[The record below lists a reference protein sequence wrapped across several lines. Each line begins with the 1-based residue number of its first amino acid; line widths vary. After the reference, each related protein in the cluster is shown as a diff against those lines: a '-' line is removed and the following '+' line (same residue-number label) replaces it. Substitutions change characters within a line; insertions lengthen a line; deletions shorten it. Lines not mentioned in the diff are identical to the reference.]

1 MRTADDIQRLVEQY
15 KAEGMPSAE
24 IIQRIAP
31 ECIGWP
37 YVYGAWGELC
47 TPEGRK
53 RRMSE
58 KYPTIKSSCQ
68 CLRDKD
74 RMDTCAGCKWY
85 PGGNRVRMFDC
96 RGFTDWLL
104 KLVGIDLQGEGATS
118 QWNNTANWAQRGE
131 ISQMPEDLVC
141 CVFRRRKSDG
151 AMEHTGMHIGGSR
164 EVECAHNVEEGTTT
178 KGWTHYGIPAGLYSE
193 LPKQKEH
200 RTLRKGAQ
208 GDDVREMQELLQK
221 WGINVGNIDGI
232 FGKQTEA
239 AVKGFQK
246 AQGLTVD
253 GVCGPAT
260 WAALEQPVAT
270 YTVTVEGATWA
281 QFKLIREVCPLA
293 MATKEAEP

>member
-31 ECIGWP
+31 ECVGWP
-37 YVYGAWGELC
+37 YVFGAWGELC
-47 TPEGRK
+47 TPANRK
-53 RRMSE
+53 KRVRE
-58 KYPTIKSSCQ
+58 DHPTIKSSCPALNGGSCSQ
-68 CLRDKD
+68 
-74 RMDTCAGCKWY
+74 CKW
-85 PGGNRVRMFDC
+85 GIGVRMFDC
-96 RGFTDWLL
+96 RGFTRWLL
-104 KLVGIDLQGEGATS
+104 QQVGLDLEGGGATS
-118 QWNNTANWAQRGE
+118 QWNNAANWAQRGE

-151 AMEHTGMHIGGSR
+151 AMEHTGMHIGGTR

-193 LPKQKEH
+193 LPKQKNH

-281 QFKLIREVCPLA
+281 QYKKILEICPLA
-293 MATKEAEP
+293 TATKEVEP